1 MTHAEL
7 RELYER
13 YIAALNAHEFH
24 RLDEFVADELTHFGD
39 VVTRDQVRAALT
51 AQVDAVPDLKW
62 RLDDLRVSGHEV
74 AARLTNTGTP
84 VKEWLGVA
92 PTGASFEVT
101 EYALYRV
108 RDGLFINMTNLQDS
122 DAAREQLGTR

>member
-1 MTHAEL
+1 MTYAEL
-7 RELYER
+7 REFYER
-13 YIAALNAHEFH
+13 YIEALNAHELH

-39 VVTRDQVRAALT
+39 VVTRDQVHAALS
-51 AQVDAVPDLKW
+51 AQMDAVPDLKW
-62 RLDDLRVSGHEV
+62 RLDDFRVSGHEV

-101 EYALYRV
+101 EYALYRI
-108 RDGLFINMTNLQDS
+108 RDGRFINMTNLQDT
-122 DAAREQLGTR
+122 DAAREQLGG

>member
-1 MTHAEL
+1 MTYAEL
-7 RELYER
+7 REFYED
-13 YIAALNAHEFH
+13 YIAVLNAREFH
-24 RLDEFVADELTHFGD
+24 RLEEFIAEELTHFGD
-39 VVTRDQVRAALT
+39 AVTRDQVVAALN

-62 RLDDLRVSGHEV
+62 RLDDFRASGHEV

-101 EYALYRV
+101 EYALYRI
-108 RDGLFINMTNLQDS
+108 RDGRFVNMTNLQDS
-122 DAAREQLGTR
+122 DAARQQLGG

>member
-7 RELYER
+7 REFYEH

-24 RLDEFVADELTHFGD
+24 RLDEFVADQLTHFGD
-39 VVTRDQVRAALT
+39 AVTRDQVRAALT

-62 RLDDLRVSGHEV
+62 RLDDLKVSGNEV

-92 PTGASFEVT
+92 PTGTSFEVT

-108 RDGLFINMTNLQDS
+108 RDGRFINMTNLQDTET
-122 DAAREQLGTR
+122 ARQQLGV

>member
-1 MTHAEL
+1 MAYAEL
-7 RELYER
+7 REFYED
-13 YIAALNAHEFH
+13 YVAVLNTHEFH
-24 RLDEFVADELTHFGD
+24 RLDEFVAEELTHFGD
-39 VVTRDQVRAALT
+39 AVTRDQVVAALT

-62 RLDDLRVSGHEV
+62 RLDDIRVSGHEV

-108 RDGLFINMTNLQDS
+108 RDGRFINMTNLQDS
-122 DAAREQLGTR
+122 DAARQQLGG

>member
-1 MTHAEL
+1 MTHTEL
-7 RELYER
+7 HKFYER

-39 VVTRDQVRAALT
+39 AVTRDQVLAALT
-51 AQVDAVPDLKW
+51 AQVDAAPDLKW
-62 RLDDLRVSGHEV
+62 RLDDLRVSGHDL

-108 RDGLFINMTNLQDS
+108 RDGRFINMTNLQDS
-122 DAAREQLGTR
+122 DTAREQLGG

>member
-1 MTHAEL
+1 MAYAEL
-7 RELYER
+7 REFYED
-13 YIAALNAHEFH
+13 YIAVLNTHEFH
-24 RLDEFVADELTHFGD
+24 RLDEFVAEELTHFGD
-39 VVTRDQVRAALT
+39 AVTRDQVVAALT

-62 RLDDLRVSGHEV
+62 RLDDIRVSGHEV

-108 RDGLFINMTNLQDS
+108 RDGRFINMTNLQDS
-122 DAAREQLGTR
+122 DAARQQLGG